1 MMTSTA
7 KVILLYGNDEFG
19 MARRAKEYV
28 EEFPPGNE
36 AELNT
41 TRLEAG
47 RMSENEL
54 NTAVNAAPFLA
65 DHRLVILANPS
76 ARYVEPAG
84 RKRFEEFLLRT
95 PDTTR
100 LVMCEDIEPKAAA
113 THWLVKW
120 AEKNSGAIQ
129 SQAFMLPAPRDMPGW
144 IAAEAKRQGG
154 QIDRA
159 AAAKLAERIGPDTRQ
174 ASQEIAKLLAYAN
187 WSRPISLQDVGQVSI
202 VTAEESIFEFADALA
217 LGEARLAQSLLHRLL
232 ETEEVF
238 RIWGMV
244 IRQFRLLLQA
254 REILDSGGRD
264 ADVQRAL
271 GVHRYPAEKATEQ
284 ARRFTMESL
293 EAIYRK
299 LLEIDAGVKVG
310 ATTLEVELDLL
321 VVYLAR

>member
-1 MMTSTA
+1 MTSTA
-7 KVILLYGNDEFG
+7 RIILLYGNDEFG
-19 MARRAKEYV
+19 MARRAKEYAA
-28 EEFPPGNE
+28 EFPEGHE

-41 TRLEAG
+41 ARLEAG
-47 RMSENEL
+47 RMSEDEL
-54 NTAVNAAPFLA
+54 NTAVHTAPFLA

-76 ARYVEPAG
+76 DRYVEPSA

-100 LVMCEDIEPKAAA
+100 VVLCEDIEPKAAA

-120 AEKNSGAIQ
+120 AEKNRGLVQ
-129 SQAFMLPAPRDMPGW
+129 VQPFMLPTPSNMPGW
-144 IAAEAKRQGG
+144 ITAEAKSQGG

-202 VTAEESIFEFADALA
+202 VTAEESTFEFVDALA
-217 LGEARLAQSLLHRLL
+217 MGEARRAQALLHSLL

-244 IRQFRLLLQA
+244 IRQFRLLIQA
-254 REILDSGGRD
+254 REVLDSGGGE

-271 GVHRYPAEKATEQ
+271 GVHRYPAEKATQQ
-284 ARRFTMESL
+284 ARQFTIESL
-293 EAIYRK
+293 EAIYHR

-310 ATTLEVELDLL
+310 ETTLEVELDLL
-321 VVYLAR
+321 VVELAR